1 MKKRLEKI
9 LNFLTGRKAALEQ
22 TANSLSGDDLMKVQN
37 TIKALDEQIE
47 ETRNAIAEVEANE
60 KTTGE
65 MKTQIA
71 ELQNSVKTVKEAMNT
86 AKKVKNT
93 LAEMAKTKEFR
104 AAFVETVKNTAK
116 PEEFKAAWRAKVNEL
131 MTKNSIDADNIT
143 SGDFLP
149 GFILNEISDR
159 FIGKRHRL
167 LELVDW
173 TGLPM
178 WKSLFETGEEM
189 GSTHERGTE
198 KTEQELSFAAI
209 TIRPDYVYKLQR
221 VDQVLLRETRD
232 MDDVLYRYVIAEL
245 LDRVLK
251 TVENY
256 IVTGHGTDHFLKAQE
271 VVMAAVPGR
280 IGGPITE
287 AGCYMDD
294 SDGAI
299 AIMSKA
305 LYYNIKTKMSEMTAN
320 VGRLVTHDD
329 VLAYFGVEEIV
340 FNESTF
346 VPTNADYTWAG
357 ILFMSPRD
365 YKMVGDRRPD
375 QYEDFNLAYNKK
387 EYLMEI
393 YVGGGCVKPNQF
405 VALCTASQG
414 GDGEG
419 DGE

>member
-9 LNFLTGRKAALEQ
+9 LNFLMGRKNALEQ

-47 ETRNAIAEVEANE
+47 ETRNAITEVEANE

-71 ELQNSVKTVKEAMNT
+71 ELQNSVKTIREAMNT
-86 AKKVKNT
+86 AKKSVNT
-93 LAEMAKTKEFR
+93 LADLSKTKEFR
-104 AAFVETVKNTAK
+104 AAFVETVNNTVE
-116 PEEFKAAWRAKVNEL
+116 PREFKKVWREKVKEL

-143 SGDFLP
+143 AGDFLP

-159 FIGKRHRL
+159 FIGKRHRI

-198 KTEQELSFAAI
+198 KTEQELSFDAI

-271 VVMAAVPGR
+271 VTIAVTD
-280 IGGPITE
+280 GGGSIME
-287 AGCYMDD
+287 AGYYMDD
-294 SDGAI
+294 SEGAI

-305 LYYNIKTKMSEMTAN
+305 TYYKIKASLQAMTVN
-320 VGRLVTHDD
+320 GGRLATHDD
-329 VLAYFGVEEIV
+329 VLAYLGVEEIV
-340 FNESTF
+340 FNSSTF
-346 VPTNADYTWAG
+346 VPTTAGHTWSG

-365 YKMVGDRRPD
+365 YKLVGDRRPD
-375 QYEDFNLAYNKK
+375 QYEDFNLAYNKR

-393 YVGGGCVKPNQF
+393 YVGGGCTKPNQF
-405 VALCTASQG
+405 VALCAA
-414 GDGEG
+414 E
-419 DGE
+419 

>member
-9 LNFLTGRKAALEQ
+9 LNFLKERKAALEK
-22 TANSLSGDDLMKVQN
+22 TANNLSGDDLMKVQN

-47 ETRNAIAEVEANE
+47 EVQNTISEVEANG
-60 KTTGE
+60 KTAEE
-65 MKTQIA
+65 MKTQIT
-71 ELQNSVKTVKEAMNT
+71 ELQNSVKTIKEAMNT

-93 LAEMAKTKEFR
+93 LADMAKTKEFR
-104 AAFVETVKNTAK
+104 AAFVETVNNTAE
-116 PEEFKAAWRAKVNEL
+116 PREFKKVWREKVNEL

-143 SGDFLP
+143 AGDFLP

-189 GSTHERGTE
+189 GHTHERGTE
-198 KTEQELSFAAI
+198 KTEQELSFDAI

-232 MDDVLYRYVIAEL
+232 MDDVLYRYIIAEL
-245 LDRVLK
+245 LDRVLR

-271 VVMAAVPGR
+271 VVVSDPSD
-280 IGGPITE
+280 PLPE
-287 AGCYMDD
+287 AGYYMDD
-294 SDGAI
+294 SEGAI
-299 AIMSKA
+299 AIMSKTK
-305 LYYNIKTKMSEMTAN
+305 YYRIKNDLKG
-320 VGRLVTHDD
+320 VILQGGGRIVTHDD
-329 VLAYFGVEEIV
+329 VLAYLGVEEIV
-340 FNESTF
+340 FNSSTF
-346 VPTNADYTWAG
+346 VPTTAGYTWSG

-365 YKMVGDRRPD
+365 YKLVGDRRPD
-375 QYEDFNLAYNKK
+375 QYEDFNLAYNKR

-393 YVGGGCVKPNQF
+393 YIGGGCTKPNQF
-405 VALCTASQG
+405 VALCTQTT
-414 GDGEG
+414 EP
-419 DGE
+419 

>member
-9 LNFLTGRKAALEQ
+9 LNFLNERKAALEK
-22 TANSLSGDDLMKVQN
+22 TANNLSGDDYMKVTN

-47 ETRNAIAEVEANE
+47 EVRNAITDFGNSE
-60 KTTGE
+60 KTTEE
-65 MKTQIA
+65 MKNQIS
-71 ELQNSVKTVKEAMNT
+71 ELQNSVKTIKEAMST

-104 AAFVETVKNTAK
+104 AAFVETVNNTAE
-116 PEEFKAAWRAKVNEL
+116 PREFKKVWREKVNEL

-143 SGDFLP
+143 AGDFLP

-189 GSTHERGTE
+189 GHTHERGTE
-198 KTEQELSFAAI
+198 KTEQELEFEAT

-232 MDDVLYRYVIAEL
+232 MDDVLYRYIIAEL
-245 LDRVLK
+245 LDRVLR

-271 VVMAAVPGR
+271 VLAAEIYPSGLNY
-280 IGGPITE
+280 E
-287 AGCYMDD
+287 AGYYMDD
-294 SDGAI
+294 SEGAI
-299 AIMSKA
+299 AIMSKSK
-305 LYYNIKTKMSEMTAN
+305 YYQIKTILLAMTSQG
-320 VGRLVTHDD
+320 GRLVTHDD
-329 VLAYFGVEEIV
+329 VLAYLGVEEIV
-340 FNESTF
+340 FNSSTF
-346 VPTNADYTWAG
+346 VPTTAGHTWSG

-365 YKMVGDRRPD
+365 YKLVGDRRPD
-375 QYEDFNLAYNKK
+375 QYEDFNLAYNKR

-393 YVGGGCVKPNQF
+393 YIGGGCTKPNQF
-405 VALCTASQG
+405 VALCTA
-414 GDGEG
+414 E
-419 DGE
+419 

>member
-37 TIKALDEQIE
+37 TIRALDEQIE
-47 ETRNAIAEVEANE
+47 ETRNAITEFENSE
-60 KTTGE
+60 RTTGE
-65 MKTQIA
+65 MRTQIT
-71 ELQNSVKTVKEAMNT
+71 ELQNSVKTIKDAMST

-93 LAEMAKTKEFR
+93 LAELAKTKEFR
-104 AAFVETVKNTAK
+104 AAFVETVNNTVE
-116 PEEFKAAWRAKVNEL
+116 PREFKKAWRAKVNEL
-131 MTKNSIDADNIT
+131 MAKNSIDADNIT
-143 SGDFLP
+143 AGDFLP

-198 KTEQELSFAAI
+198 KTEQQLSFEAI

-232 MDDVLYRYVIAEL
+232 MDDVLYRYIIAEL
-245 LDRVLK
+245 LDRVLR

-256 IVTGHGTDHFLKAQE
+256 IVTGHGTDHFIKAQE
-271 VVMAAVPGR
+271 VVAAQTDGDNN
-280 IGGPITE
+280 IME
-287 AGCYMDD
+287 AGYYMED
-294 SDGAI
+294 SEGAI

-305 LYYNIKTKMSEMTAN
+305 KYYDIKTTLAAT
-320 VGRLVTHDD
+320 VAQGGRIVTHDD
-329 VLAYFGVEEIV
+329 VLAYLGVEEIV
-340 FNESTF
+340 FNSSTF
-346 VPTNADYTWAG
+346 VPTTAGYTWSG

-375 QYEDFNLAYNKK
+375 QYEDFNLAFNKR

-405 VALCTASQG
+405 VALCTPTT
-414 GDGEG
+414 EP
-419 DGE
+419 

>member
-9 LNFLTGRKAALEQ
+9 LNFLTGRKTALEQ

-47 ETRNAIAEVEANE
+47 EVRNTITEVEKNE
-60 KTTGE
+60 KTADE
-65 MKTQIA
+65 MKTQIS
-71 ELQNSVKTVKEAMNT
+71 ELQNSVKTIKDAMST

-93 LAEMAKTKEFR
+93 LAELAKTKEFR
-104 AAFVETVKNTAK
+104 AAFVETVKNTVE
-116 PEEFKAAWRAKVNEL
+116 PREFKAAWRAKVNEL
-131 MTKNSIDADNIT
+131 MTKNSIDADNI
-143 SGDFLP
+143 SAGDFLP
-149 GFILNEISDR
+149 GFILNEINDR
-159 FIGKRHRL
+159 FIGKRHRI

-189 GSTHERGTE
+189 GNTHTSGEE
-198 KTEQELSFAAI
+198 KTEQELEFDAV
-209 TIRPDYVYKLQR
+209 TIRPAYVYKLQR

-232 MDDVLYRYVIAEL
+232 MDDVLYRYIIAEL

-256 IVTGHGTDHFLKAQE
+256 IVTGHGTDHFLKATE
-271 VVMAAVPGR
+271 KVITATA
-280 IGGPITE
+280 GGVNIME
-287 AGCYMDD
+287 AGYYMDD
-294 SDGAI
+294 SEGAI

-305 LYYNIKTKMSEMTAN
+305 KYYDIKTTLSAMTAQG
-320 VGRLVTHDD
+320 GRLVTYDD
-329 VLAYFGVEEIV
+329 VLAYLGVEEIV
-340 FNESTF
+340 FNASTF
-346 VPTNADYTWAG
+346 VASTGNTWAG

-375 QYEDFNLAYNKK
+375 QYEDFNLGYNKR

-393 YVGGGCVKPNQF
+393 YVGGGCTKPDQF
-405 VALCTASQG
+405 VALVTA
-414 GDGEG
+414 
-419 DGE
+419 